1 MSKIRIPVRMPELPE
16 SLPPIFTL
24 RPPRVD
30 EKTLLNLA
38 RNFKLKAGDDVGSI
52 RRDTSTFTYSEG
64 PYDLVLHRASGAFR
78 LKDRNR
84 WQVDHGAHVQL
95 SDEDAVK
102 RARALLKRYKLL
114 PEDSKV
120 LRVSHLNVAVAG
132 PDRKIQ
138 DQRVI
143 DVAVCCQ
150 PVVRGVPVDGPGGS
164 VTVYLDH
171 EGEMTCIDHISRRRG
186 PIHRKVT
193 GLRSPDYALEEAS
206 RIWERRGIREVEVS
220 EIRFC
225 YFELGRDDEQRYL
238 QPAYIILA
246 TLIGSDERIRT
257 GDVVVIPAAVN
268 GVGRLVAS
276 APKRT
281 AQKSRTETG
290 RSNQPAGR

>member
-1 MSKIRIPVRMPELPE
+1 MSKVRIPARMPELPE

-30 EKTLLNLA
+30 EKALLNLA
-38 RNFKLKAGDDVGSI
+38 RNFRLKAGDEAGSI

-64 PYDLVLHRASGAFR
+64 PFDLILHRASGAFR

-84 WQVDHGAHVQL
+84 WQVDHRSHVEL
-95 SDEDAVK
+95 SDDEAVK

-114 PEDSKV
+114 PEESKV

-138 DQRVI
+138 DKRVI
-143 DVAVCCQ
+143 DVAVCFQ

-171 EGEMTCIDHISRRRG
+171 EGEMTCIDHISRRLG

-193 GLRSPDYALEEAS
+193 GLRSPEYALEEAS
-206 RIWERRGIREVEVS
+206 RIWERRGIREVEIN

-225 YFELGRDDEQRYL
+225 YFELGWDDEQSYL

-257 GDVVVIPAAVN
+257 GDIVVIPAAVN
-268 GVGRLVAS
+268 SVGRLVAP

-281 AQKSRTETG
+281 AQRPRTETG
-290 RSNQPAGR
+290 RSNRPPGR